1 MSDTIMLFQAIQ
13 AGDAATVTD
22 LIEARPDLLSAE
34 SPSGL
39 SPLLFAAYYRKTQM
53 AELLIELGA
62 PVSPFEAAAAGSL
75 RRLLPALAAD
85 PALLGDYSS
94 DGFTLL
100 GLSAFFGH
108 LDVAAALLEQG
119 AAADLPSH
127 TMNVTPLGSAAAG
140 NHVALCELLLNAGA
154 DPNAQQQGG
163 FTPLLSAVQNGNLE
177 LLDLLIKRGADVSA
191 VTADGRS
198 ALDLAQE
205 GGQVAVIERL
215 RAGE

>member
-1 MSDTIMLFQAIQ
+1 MSETIMLFQAIQ

-85 PALLGDYSS
+85 PALLSDYSS

-100 GLSAFFGH
+100 GLCAFFGH
-108 LDVAAALLEQG
+108 LDVAAALLERG
-119 AAADLPSH
+119 AAVDLPSH

-140 NHVALCELLLNAGA
+140 NHVALCELLLDAGA

-177 LLDLLIKRGADVSA
+177 LLDLLIRRGADVRA

-205 GGQVAVIERL
+205 SGQVAVIKRL
-215 RAGE
+215 SAGD